1 MVDNWTCWGTEF
13 QRMGDIQ
20 EKSWKQLGSGES
32 LDVSFEGQSRIKAY
46 SEAAHFWSTGF
57 GFLNALCKAAAVLG
71 NLIFGSLVGITKAIP
86 ILLASAVL
94 VCGGLVGLRLP
105 DTRNQVLM

>member
-1 MVDNWTCWGTEF
+1 MLFVILYMEPPLLYVCVQFMNLSDLTICIYC
-13 QRMGDIQ
+13 R
-20 EKSWKQLGSGES
+20 
-32 LDVSFEGQSRIKAY
+32 
-46 SEAAHFWSTGF
+46 STGF
-57 GFLNALCKAAAVLG
+57 GYLNALCKAAAVLG